1 MKHAS
6 LSAIKKLIAAL
17 ACLLLCS
24 TLTFAQKAEKFF
36 NKADLMQVGTYY
48 YPEQWPKED
57 WARDIKRIG
66 ELGFDFTHF
75 AEFAWS
81 TMEPEEGKYDFTWLD
96 EAVRLAGENHLK
108 VIMCTPSPAPP
119 VWLTKKHPEIL
130 MVNADGRTMVHGARQ
145 QASWSSE
152 LYRQYV
158 DKIVTQLAKRYGKN
172 KIISGWQIDNEPS
185 HYGNEYDFSANAQ
198 KRFRQWLQAK
208 YKTIDAL
215 NASWGNAFWSLT
227 YNNFDQI
234 DCPNG
239 KELVA
244 QPNPHAVLD
253 FKRFTSNEAATFVL
267 DQQTTLRKYI
277 DNGQWVTTNIMSDYP
292 PVDPHGM
299 AGLDFLT
306 YTKYLVAGL
315 SDGTG
320 DQGFR
325 LGSYLSIGFSNDFIR
340 PITGVTGV
348 MELQPGQ
355 VNWGKYNSQ
364 PMPGAVRMWIY
375 HVFAGGN
382 KFVCTYRYRQPLFGG
397 EQYHNG
403 IMKAD
408 GINVSR
414 SGAEY
419 ITAIKEMAQLKK
431 AYKPNTPEPA
441 AHKARRTA
449 ILYNADNRW
458 EMDNQPQTN
467 QWDYMRHMM
476 KYYGV
481 LKSFGAPVDYI
492 DEQTDFSKYPV
503 MVAPAYQ
510 LLDAKLVARWKQYVE
525 QGGHLIL
532 SSRTGEKDREARIW
546 EAKFAAPIY
555 SLLGI
560 KELYYDHLPEN
571 RMAKVSMDGKL
582 FNWNNWGDVLQ
593 GAAPD
598 TKMALYND
606 QFYKGET
613 AVVNRKLGKGT
624 VTYIGPDT
632 DDGKLEKE
640 VMKKVYRNAGIP
652 IMDLPEGVT
661 VEWRDGFWVGL
672 NYSSASQVLPVPA
685 GSQVLIGTKTLPP
698 AGVVV
703 WK

>member
-1 MKHAS
+1 MKKVSVKAV
-6 LSAIKKLIAAL
+6 LKTGVIAA
-17 ACLLLCS
+17 ALLSSLNS
-24 TLTFAQKAEKFF
+24 FAQKGEKFF
-36 NKADLMQVGTYY
+36 NKADLMQFGVYY
-48 YPEQWPKED
+48 YPEQWPKEQ

-66 ELGFDFTHF
+66 ELGFDFTHY
-75 AEFAWS
+75 AEFAWAN
-81 TMEPEEGKYDFTWLD
+81 MEPEEGKFDFAWLD
-96 EAVRLAGENHLK
+96 EVVRLAGENHVK
-108 VIMCTPSPAPP
+108 VIMCTPSAAPP
-119 VWLTKKHPEIL
+119 VWLTKKHPDVL

-145 QASWSSE
+145 QASWSSD

-158 DKIVTQLAKRYGKN
+158 DKIVTEMAKRYGHN
-172 KIISGWQIDNEPS
+172 KTIMGWQIDNEPS
-185 HYGNEYDFSANAQ
+185 HYGNEYDFSQNAQ
-198 KRFRQWLQAK
+198 KHFRLWLQAK
-208 YKTIDAL
+208 YKSIEAL
-215 NASWGNAFWSLT
+215 NASWGNAFWSLN

-253 FKRFTSNEAATFVL
+253 FKRFTADEAAGFVL
-267 DQQTTLRKYI
+267 DQQATLKKYI
-277 DNGQWVTTNIMSDYP
+277 DDNQFVTSNLMSDYT
-292 PVDPHGM
+292 PVDPRRM
-299 AGLDFLT
+299 AGLDIMN

-325 LGSYLSIGFSNDFIR
+325 LGNYLSIGFSNDFMR
-340 PITGVTGV
+340 PINGVTSV

-382 KFVCTYRYRQPLFGG
+382 KFVCTYRFRQPLVGG

-403 IMKAD
+403 IMKPN
-408 GINVSR
+408 GIEVAR

-419 ITAIKEMAQLKK
+419 ITALKEIAQLKK
-431 AYKPNTPEPA
+431 QYKPGPEPA
-441 AHKARRTA
+441 DYKARRTA
-449 ILYNADNRW
+449 ILYNVDNRW

-467 QWDYMRHMM
+467 QWDFMKHMM

-481 LKSFGAPVDYI
+481 VKSFGAPVDFI
-492 DEQTDFSKYPV
+492 GEETDFSKYPV

-510 LLDAKLVARWKQYVE
+510 LLDPKLVARWKAYVE

-546 EAKFAAPIY
+546 EGRFAEPIY

-560 KELYYDHLPEN
+560 KELYYDQLPEN
-571 RMAKVSMDGKL
+571 RMAKVAMDGKL

-593 GAAPD
+593 GAAAG

-613 AVVNRKLGKGT
+613 AVLNRKLGKGT
-624 VTYIGPDT
+624 VTYIGADT
-632 DDGKLEKE
+632 DDGKLEKD
-640 VMKKVYRNAGIP
+640 VLRKVYKNAGIG
-652 IMDLPEGVT
+652 ILDLPEGVT
-661 VEWRDGFWVGL
+661 VDCRDGFWVGM
-672 NYSSASQVLPVPA
+672 NYSSATQVLPVPA
-685 GSQVLIGTKTLPP
+685 NAKVLIGSKTLAP

-703 WK
+703 WR